1 MNKLF
6 KPLFAALAIVL
17 VALTSCDKPRGP
29 EEDFAV
35 DCKIRNPS
43 GKKIHVDFNV
53 YGKFKDEDGQLK
65 TVGEGDVSAVYI
77 FVNGLDSKYHYQTGA
92 YNQVSGSFDF
102 EVDEATC
109 GVEVHLR
116 AVVGPLKR
124 VSNERWDFWIQ
135 DVIK

>member
-1 MNKLF
+1 MNKMF
-6 KPLFAALAIVL
+6 KSLFAALAIVL
-17 VALTSCDKPRGP
+17 VALTSCYEPRGP
-29 EEDFAV
+29 EEDFTV
-35 DCKIRNPS
+35 HGNIRNPS

-53 YGKFKDEDGQLK
+53 DGHFYDENRHLQ

-102 EVDEATC
+102 EVDEATF

-124 VSNERWDFWIQ
+124 TNNQRWDFWIQ
-135 DVIK
+135 EKI

>member
-6 KPLFAALAIVL
+6 KPLFAALAIAL
-17 VALTSCDKPRGP
+17 VALTSCDKPRPP
-29 EEDFAV
+29 EEAFHV
-35 DCKIRNPS
+35 ECNIINPS

-53 YGKFKDEDGQLK
+53 YGTFIDGDGKLK

-124 VSNERWDFWIQ
+124 TSNERWHFWIQ
-135 DVIK
+135 DEI